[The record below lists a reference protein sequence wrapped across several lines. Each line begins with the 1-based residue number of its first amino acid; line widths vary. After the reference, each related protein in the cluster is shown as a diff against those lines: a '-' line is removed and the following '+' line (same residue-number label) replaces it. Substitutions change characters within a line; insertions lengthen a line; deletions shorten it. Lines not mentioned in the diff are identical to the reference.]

1 MILARYEI
9 REATNYVPPLRLL
22 REKYRAPQPAPAF
35 VIFLTDGGNADR
47 RESAEVIHELSC

>member
-1 MILARYEI
+1 MARYEI